1 MKENLNTSWKKPI
14 IYALILIVGMV
25 LGNFTKGEFSLGAIG
40 KQSGN
45 PLEEIMEIVHSK
57 YVDSLPSDS
66 LTIKLVEDYLSNL
79 DPHTVYI
86 PPADLVEV
94 NEQLSTNYRGIG
106 IEFQQNK
113 DSIYVTYVIP
123 GGPSEKAGLQI
134 GDILL
139 KADDTIQLSGKKWDA
154 EEIRK
159 KIKGPESST
168 VSLQLLRA
176 GKVISRQILRGNVPV
191 SSIDAHYL
199 INDTTGYIRID
210 KFADRTYEGFM
221 EALDPMVQKG
231 IKALVIDL
239 RGNGGGLLSEAVAIA
254 DELISG
260 NKLIV
265 YTEGLH
271 APRVEYTTKREGLF
285 EQGAI
290 IVLLDEASASASE
303 VLAGALQDWDRAKIM
318 GRASF
323 GKGLVQQQF
332 RLSNGGA
339 LRLTTAKY
347 YSPLGRNIQRSY
359 AKGKMAYEHD
369 YFTRVNLDAKGTPD
383 AAQKGKAY
391 KTPKGR
397 LVYGGGGIYPDQW
410 MPSNAIYLDSNYQSI
425 WQQNLINTF
434 SLNWYLTHVN
444 DFKQFKT
451 EEAFL
456 KAYANND
463 LWEALKIYANP
474 SQKIQL
480 AKLENHK
487 AYIHGILLAN
497 IARYKWYKN
506 GYYKVLNSIEPA
518 FQNMTFV
525 IK

>member
-1 MKENLNTSWKKPI
+1 MKENLQSNWHKPI
-14 IYALILIVGMV
+14 LYAIILIIGMV
-25 LGNFTKGEFSLGAIG
+25 IGNFTKGKFSLDAL
-40 KQSGN
+40 GN
-45 PLEEIMEIVHSK
+45 QTANPIEEIIEIVQSK

-66 LTIKLVEDYLSNL
+66 LTKKVVEEYLSNL
-79 DPHTVYI
+79 DPHSVYI
-86 PPADLVEV
+86 PPTELVEV

-106 IEFQQNK
+106 IEFQQSK

-123 GGPSEKAGLQI
+123 EGPSAKAGLQI

-139 KADDTIQLSGKKWDA
+139 KADDSIQLSGKKWDA
-154 EEIRK
+154 DEIRS

-168 VSLQLLRA
+168 VKLQLLRA
-176 GKVISRQILRGNVPV
+176 GKQIVKQVVRGNVPV
-191 SSIDAHYL
+191 SSIDAGYL
-199 INDTTGYIRID
+199 INDTTGYIRIN

-221 EALDPMVQKG
+221 QALDPMVQKG
-231 IKALVIDL
+231 IKSLVIDL

-271 APRVEYTTKREGLF
+271 APRVDYTTKREGLF
-285 EQGAI
+285 EQGD
-290 IVLLDEASASASE
+290 IVVLMDEGSASASE
-303 VLAGALQDWDRAKIM
+303 VLAGALQDWDRAKII

-369 YFTRVNLDAKGTPD
+369 FYNRLNLDIKGNPD
-383 AAQKGKAY
+383 TVQKGKAF
-391 KTPKGR
+391 KTPKGHI
-397 LVYGGGGIYPDQW
+397 VYGGGGIYPDKW
-410 MPSNAIYLDSNYQSI
+410 IASNSIYIDSNYQAI
-425 WQQNLINTF
+425 WQQNLVNQF
-434 SLNWYLTHVN
+434 CLNWYMSHVN
-444 DFKQFKT
+444 ELGKYKT
-451 EEAFL
+451 ELDFV
-456 KAYANND
+456 KAYTKTD
-463 LWEALKIYANP
+463 FWLALKKYANP
-474 SQKIQL
+474 SQQIL
-480 AKLENHK
+480 LNKLESQK
-487 AYIHGILLAN
+487 AFIQTTLLAN
-497 IARYKWYKN
+497 IARFKWYKQ
-506 GYYKVLNSIEPA
+506 GYYRVLNIADPS

-525 IK
+525 MN